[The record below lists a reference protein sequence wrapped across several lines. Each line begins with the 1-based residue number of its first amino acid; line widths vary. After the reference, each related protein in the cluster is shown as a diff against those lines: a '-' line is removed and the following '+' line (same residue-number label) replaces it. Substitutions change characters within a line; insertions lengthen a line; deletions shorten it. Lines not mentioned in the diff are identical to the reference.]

1 MDPLV
6 GHDFELDAAVV
17 FAGTV
22 ASRSH
27 CVLALLSLP
36 RDDEVEDPGSS
47 GEVEQVHVSV
57 LSLLELD
64 GLFLTAFG
72 SAVRC
77 ELLDLA
83 EELDE
88 GSRSLGK
95 QSFHKP
101 VDKPGTAGLLLRVVD
116 VLWRE
121 LLLPGS
127 TYLLFL
133 R

>member
-1 MDPLV
+1 MDPLL
-6 GHDFELDAAVV
+6 GHDFELDADVV
-17 FAGTV
+17 FAGTG

-36 RDDEVEDPGSS
+36 RDDEVGDPGSS
-47 GEVEQVHVSV
+47 GEAEQVHVSMW
-57 LSLLELD
+57 SLLELD

-72 SAVRC
+72 SAVWY

-95 QSFHKP
+95 QNSHKS
-101 VDKPGTAGLLLRVVD
+101 VDKPGTVGLLLRVVD
-116 VLWRE
+116 VVWRE